1 MSKTR
6 FTALALILPGLHL
19 LFVLWLVRSGITY
32 PFILKFHA
40 LFPALFAVAFIKRM
54 EYCGS
59 FGSFGSGRVRLLLL
73 ALLLSCFAA
82 TLYPPLFLCELFCYA
97 LAARHGIRADCD

>member
-1 MSKTR
+1 MNKTR

-32 PFILKFHA
+32 PFILKFHG

-59 FGSFGSGRVRLLLL
+59 FGSGRGRLLL

-82 TLYPPLFLCELFCYA
+82 TLYPPLFLCVLFCYA
-97 LAARHGIRADCD
+97 LAARHGIRAGCD

>member
-1 MSKTR
+1 M
-6 FTALALILPGLHL
+6 
-19 LFVLWLVRSGITY
+19 RSGITY
-32 PFILKFHA
+32 PFILKFHG

-54 EYCGS
+54 EYC
-59 FGSFGSGRVRLLLL
+59 GSFGSGRVRLLLL

-82 TLYPPLFLCELFCYA
+82 TLYPPLFLCVLLCYA

>member
-1 MSKTR
+1 MNKTR

-19 LFVLWLVRSGITY
+19 LFVVWLVRSGITY

-59 FGSFGSGRVRLLLL
+59 FGSGRVRLLLL

-82 TLYPPLFLCELFCYA
+82 TLYPSLFLCVLFCYA
-97 LAARHGIRADCD
+97 LAARHGIRASCD